1 MPTPPDFTA
10 YTPLTA
16 AQLNQ
21 AGLWLVKTQTVG
33 SGVSSVA
40 VTGAFSADYDNYLIT
55 YSGGTMSTSNAIGL
69 QLGSSST
76 GYYGVLLFTNT
87 VVPTPTA
94 AGDNNVSYFSFCG
107 GAEANQAAHLLCDVM
122 GPFLSSYTKLRNGS
136 YQNSNNYGAYNGEH
150 RVASSY
156 TGFTLIPAGG
166 TMTGGTIR
174 VYGYRN

>member
-1 MPTPPDFTA
+1 MTFPVFASGDV
-10 YTPLTA
+10 
-16 AQLNQ
+16 LN
-21 AGLWLVKTQTVG
+21 ASDMNGVGLWLVKTQAVG
-33 SGVSSVA
+33 SGVASVA

-55 YSGGTMSTSNAIGL
+55 YSGGTMSTSNALGL
-69 QLGSSST
+69 QLGSSTT

-107 GAEANQAAHLLCDVM
+107 GAEANQAANLLCDVM

-156 TGFTLIPAGG
+156 TDFTLIPAGG
-166 TMTGGTIR
+166 TMTGVTIR
-174 VYGYRN
+174 VYVYRN

>member
-1 MPTPPDFTA
+1 MPTPPTFSVGQ
-10 YTPLTA
+10 YNTA
-16 AQLNQ
+16 AYMNSI
-21 AGLWLVKTQTVG
+21 GLWLVKTQAVG

-40 VTGAFSADYDNYLIT
+40 VTGAFSANYDNYLIT
-55 YSGGTMSTSNAIGL
+55 YNGGTMSTSNALGL
-69 QLGSSST
+69 RLGSSTT
-76 GYYGVLLFTNT
+76 GYYGVLLYTNT
-87 VVPTPTA
+87 VAPSPTA
-94 AGDNNVSYFSFCG
+94 AANNNSSFFEFCG

-156 TGFTLIPAGG
+156 TDFTVIPAGG